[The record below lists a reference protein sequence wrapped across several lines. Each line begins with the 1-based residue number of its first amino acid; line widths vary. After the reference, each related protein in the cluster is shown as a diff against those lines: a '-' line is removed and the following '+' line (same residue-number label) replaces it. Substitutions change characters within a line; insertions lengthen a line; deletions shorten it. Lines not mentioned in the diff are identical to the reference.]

1 MVMAPAKVNQAK
13 IRKACKAMKPYG
25 ISAATVKSALKHL
38 LKVYDSN
45 WMYIEEDNYKVLL
58 DFIIEPDGPK
68 TMETVKNDFKLPDED
83 EEEETEPLK
92 RKPRLRSQAT
102 SSSMYASEIIRLR
115 NEDQKGMA
123 PAGYVCE
130 NEETLLC
137 LEYYNMD
144 SEANKNEDENENEDV
159 LPLKRKPE
167 DEEETEPLKRKPRL
181 RSQATSSTPA
191 GDICENEEKLLA
203 LEYNNMDSEANKN
216 EDENEEDVPQS
227 PCSEIDIAS
236 SLNGEV
242 KLTFSI
248 CKPPPGFR
256 IPSIDAVMKHVE
268 DTYQERIQGFG
279 TRFSLSQ
286 LLKDICQVFMEQGNA
301 SDNVGNKIPPFDNFK
316 EPEKQGGP
324 TSEPIQIPRFVVS
337 NEFDHCLSGKLRKQQ
352 MVGIDQLFFDN
363 FKEPKKQGGPT
374 NDPIQIPRF
383 VVSSEFDRYFR
394 GKLRKQHMVGIDELS
409 GSRSLIIF
417 PKEQS
422 TIDLC
427 SKRYCVA
434 DITLGMEK
442 QEISLINEVDD
453 EKPPTFTYIQTNFN
467 YKTANVKFMLAC
479 ISDQNNCPNCF
490 GDCLSSEVPCACAV
504 ETGGEFAYTSEGLV
518 DEKFLKNCIDITLK
532 PSKKDY
538 FYCDDCPLERMKK
551 KRANQ
556 LLSGSCKGHLVRK
569 FIKECWYKC
578 GCGFNCGNRVVQRGI
593 QAKFQ
598 YVGEIVTNSELF
610 ERNKQNENE
619 EHTYPVLLDAD
630 WSSKARVTTREVK
643 AMEELTWDYGIDFD
657 DDSHLVK
664 AFACKCGSKSCKA
677 VKRYKRSRHGQD
689 KQLIARM
696 NY

>member
-1 MVMAPAKVNQAK
+1 MAPAKVNQAK

-25 ISAATVKSALKHL
+25 ISAATVKSALKLL

-68 TMETVKNDFKLPDED
+68 TMETVKNDFKLSDED
-83 EEEETEPLK
+83 EEETEPLK

-115 NEDQKGMA
+115 NEDQKGME

-144 SEANKNEDENENEDV
+144 SESNEDENEGA

-167 DEEETEPLKRKPRL
+167 DEAETEPLKRKPRL

-191 GDICENEEKLLA
+191 GDICENEENLLA

-216 EDENEEDVPQS
+216 ENENEKEDVPSS

-242 KLTFSI
+242 KLTFAT

-256 IPSIDAVMKHVE
+256 IPSLDAVMKHVE
-268 DTYQERIQGFG
+268 DTYQEKIQGFG

-286 LLKDICQVFMEQGNA
+286 LLKDICQCFMEQGNA
-301 SDNVGNKIPPFDNFK
+301 SDHVGNMIPSFDNFK

-324 TSEPIQIPRFVVS
+324 TNEPIQIPRFVVS

-363 FKEPKKQGGPT
+363 FKEPEKQGGPAI
-374 NDPIQIPRF
+374 DPIQIPRF
-383 VVSSEFDRYFR
+383 MGSSEFDHCLS
-394 GKLRKQHMVGIDELS
+394 GKLRKQQMVGIDELS
-409 GSRSLIIF
+409 GSRTAQIALVIVY
-417 PKEQS
+417 PLKYPVRV
-422 TIDLC
+422 LL
-427 SKRYCVA
+427 KP
-434 DITLGMEK
+434 
-442 QEISLINEVDD
+442 EV
-453 EKPPTFTYIQTNFN
+453 
-467 YKTANVKFMLAC
+467 
-479 ISDQNNCPNCF
+479 
-490 GDCLSSEVPCACAV
+490 
-504 ETGGEFAYTSEGLV
+504 AYTSEGLV
-518 DEKFLKNCIDITLK
+518 DEKFLKNCVDITLNS
-532 PSKKDY
+532 SKKDY

-551 KRANQ
+551 RRTNQ
-556 LLSGSCKGHLVRK
+556 LQSSSCKGHLVRK

-578 GCGFNCGNRVVQRGI
+578 CCGFNCGNRVVQRGI
-593 QAKFQ
+593 QATLQ

-610 ERNKQNENE
+610 ERNEQNKNE
-619 EHTYPVLLDAD
+619 QHTYPVLLDAD
-630 WSSKARVTTREVK
+630 WSSEGFLKDEEALCLDATSFGKVARFMNHRYLLASPFFTTREVK

-657 DDSHLVK
+657 DDSHPVK
-664 AFACKCGSKSCKA
+664 AFGCKCGSKSCKA
-677 VKRYKRSRHGQD
+677 VKRYKRETYIV
-689 KQLIARM
+689 KKWKLEFFWFATT
-696 NY
+696 